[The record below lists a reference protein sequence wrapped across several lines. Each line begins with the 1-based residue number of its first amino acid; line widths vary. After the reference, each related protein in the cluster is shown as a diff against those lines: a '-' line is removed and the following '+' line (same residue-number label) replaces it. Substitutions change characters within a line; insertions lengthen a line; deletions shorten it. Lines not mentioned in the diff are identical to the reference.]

1 MSKEKFSRAISRR
14 AALGR
19 LALVSG
25 GGLAGLAL
33 GRGLAF
39 GQSQEGDLAILTA
52 ALYLEHEAIAAYQ
65 AGAESGLLSPELMA
79 VAVAFQSDH
88 KYHRDGITAVIR
100 TLGGEPIEA
109 ESKYHFGRLKTADDI
124 LKLALRLEEGAA
136 AAYSTL
142 ASNIENKDVL
152 NFAAHV
158 LADEVRHVTVLKN
171 ALGLPNY

>member
-14 AALGR
+14 VALGR
-19 LALVSG
+19 LALVGG
-25 GGLAGLAL
+25 GGLAGLTL

-52 ALYLEHEAIAAYQ
+52 ALYLEHEAVAAYQ
-65 AGAESGLLSPELMA
+65 AGAESGLLSPKLTE
-79 VAVAFQSDH
+79 VALAFQSDH
-88 KYHRDGITAVIR
+88 KYHRDGITGVIR

-109 ESKYHFGRLKTADDI
+109 RSKYRFGRLKTADDI
-124 LKLALRLEEGAA
+124 LKLALRLEEGAV

-142 ASNIENKDVL
+142 ASSIENKTVL

-158 LADEVRHVTVLKN
+158 LADGVRHVTVLKN
-171 ALGLPNY
+171 ALGLGNY